1 MPAIDRIRP
10 RLETGKPPCRYDEHM
25 GFTFHLAA
33 MERGRT
39 VLSVDVGERF
49 HNPNDVAHGGLL
61 SGLADSAM
69 GSVMFTVL
77 DDGETCTN
85 VDLSIKFLRPTGAGT
100 LRAEGSVLKT
110 GRKVC
115 VAEARI
121 TDEDGRLVARA
132 ESTFL
137 RMPA

>member
-1 MPAIDRIRP
+1 MSAIDRVRD
-10 RLETGKPPCRYDEHM
+10 RLEAGRPPCLYDEHM
-25 GFTFHLAA
+25 GFTFHVEE

-39 VLSVDVGERF
+39 VLSVDADERF
-49 HNPNDVAHGGLL
+49 HNPNGRAHGGLL
-61 SGLADSAM
+61 CGLADSAM

-77 DDGETCTN
+77 GDGETCTN
-85 VDLSIKFLRPTGAGT
+85 VDLSIKFLRPTVTGA
-100 LRAEGSVLKT
+100 LRAEGSVLKA
-110 GRKVC
+110 GRTVC

-121 TDEDGRLVARA
+121 LDAEGRLVARA